1 MTQQEA
7 EEKSMESIVQDHEK
21 RILEL
26 EKSYGE
32 VKKEITVVQTSQSKI
47 ENMLYTQNMD
57 QRELIDKQN
66 KLIEQHNGE
75 QKELMGTLLGHT
87 LGIKKDNNKQRK
99 DILIAL
105 FGGGGILFLLIESLQ
120 KWIGG

>member
-1 MTQQEA
+1 
-7 EEKSMESIVQDHEK
+7 MESMVQDHEK

-26 EKSYGE
+26 EKNYSE

-47 ENMLYTQNMD
+47 ENMLYTQNTD

-66 KLIEQHNGE
+66 KLIEQHNEE
-75 QKELMGTLLGHT
+75 QKDLMGTLLTHT
-87 LGIKKDNNKQRK
+87 LGIKKDNNQQRK

-105 FGGGGILFLLIESLQ
+105 FGGGGIIYLLIELAQ
-120 KWIGG
+120 KYFG

>member
-1 MTQQEA
+1 MTQQEV

-32 VKKEITVVQTSQSKI
+32 VKKEITIVQTSQSKI
-47 ENMLYTQNMD
+47 ENMMYSQNT
-57 QRELIDKQN
+57 
-66 KLIEQHNGE
+66 E
-75 QKELMGTLLGHT
+75 QKELINRHQNEQRQLLDTLLGHT
-87 LGIKKDNNKQRK
+87 LGIKKETNKQRK

-105 FGGGGILFLLIESLQ
+105 FGGGGVLFLLIEALQ

>member
-1 MTQQEA
+1 
-7 EEKSMESIVQDHEK
+7 MESIVQDHEK

-32 VKKEITVVQTSQSKI
+32 VQKEITVVQASQAKI
-47 ENMLYTQNMD
+47 ENMLYSQNTE
-57 QRELIDKQN
+57 QKELIDK
-66 KLIEQHNGE
+66 H
-75 QKELMGTLLGHT
+75 QKEQTALLDTLLHHT

-105 FGGGGILFLLIESLQ
+105 FGGGGILFLLIETLQ

>member
-1 MTQQEA
+1 MEG
-7 EEKSMESIVQDHEK
+7 KSMESIVQDHEK

-26 EKSYGE
+26 EKNYGE
-32 VKKEITVVQTSQSKI
+32 VIKEITNVQTSQSKI
-47 ENMLYTQNMD
+47 ENMLYTQNTE
-57 QRELIDKQN
+57 QKELIDKHQ
-66 KLIEQHNGE
+66 GE
-75 QKELMGTLLGHT
+75 QTKLLDTLLSHT

-105 FGGGGILFLLIESLQ
+105 FGGGGVLFLLIEAMQ

>member
-1 MTQQEA
+1 MENQTEA
-7 EEKSMESIVQDHEK
+7 KSMESMVQDHEK

-26 EKSYGE
+26 EKNYNE
-32 VKKEITVVQTSQSKI
+32 VKKEITVVQTSQAKI
-47 ENMLYTQNMD
+47 ENMLYTQNTD

-66 KLIEQHNGE
+66 KLIEQHNNE

-87 LGIKKDNNKQRK
+87 LGIKKDNNKQRR
-99 DILIAL
+99 DILVAL